1 MKKVIWAFWLLVGLP
16 ALTACYEIREEVD
29 IKNDGSGSY
38 AMIID
43 MSQSKALLEM
53 AAAMPENKD
62 KLPTSEIDSAFAKGT
77 ARFKNMPGIS
87 NAQPINQAKEF
98 IFGMRFDFKD
108 MAALN
113 NALRQSPDQGAANNL
128 PAPEI
133 FKFSKRTL
141 ERTSLFQF
149 KELNS
154 LTELQKNPED
164 AEQVRA
170 LLQSATYACVI
181 RVEGKI
187 KKFSNEKAELAYTGK
202 EVRFGASLL
211 DLIDGKANCA
221 NVVKFK

>member
-1 MKKVIWAFWLLVGLP
+1 MKKLIWAFWLFCGLP

-29 IKNDGSGSY
+29 IKKDGSGTY

-43 MSQSKALLEM
+43 MSQSKDLLEM
-53 AAAMPENKD
+53 AMAMSENKD
-62 KLPTSEIDSAFAKGT
+62 KLPTSEIDSAFDKGT

-87 NAQPINQAKEF
+87 NAQPINQPKEF
-98 IFGMRFDFKD
+98 VFGMRFDFKD

-113 NALRQSPDQGAANNL
+113 NALRQNPEQAAANNA
-128 PAPEI
+128 PAPEV

-141 ERTSLFQF
+141 ERTSLFHF

-154 LTELQKNPED
+154 LAELQKNPED
-164 AEQVRA
+164 AEQMRA
-170 LLQSATYACVI
+170 LLQTATYACIV

-202 EVRFGASLL
+202 EVRFSAPLL